1 MYEAFKCSSG
11 QTDER
16 TLSGKIICGWLSSCQ
31 LAWKRSSS
39 SQMLT
44 VERKQETTVGRGEV
58 DFCSPPPCLGLG
70 GYTRTPGWHHEESIT
85 RCCLPRWAAWLHLF
99 YLVDTLMM
107 VSVSFPPLHPA
118 GLLLSCC
125 WAKPNG
131 SKSRK
136 TKQGQ
141 QANVIK
147 ATSSSDPLNLI
158 QRLKMLSKSVAF
170 H

>member
-16 TLSGKIICGWLSSCQ
+16 TLSGKVICGWLSSCQ

-44 VERKQETTVGRGEV
+44 VERKQETTVGRSKV

-99 YLVDTLMM
+99 YLVDTLRWWWCQ
-107 VSVSFPPLHPA
+107 SHFPPSTLQDCSCPVA
-118 GLLLSCC
+118 G
-125 WAKPNG
+125 PNLTDQRAG
-131 SKSRK
+131 RQSKVN
-136 TKQGQ
+136 KQ
-141 QANVIK
+141 
-147 ATSSSDPLNLI
+147 TSSK
-158 QRLKMLSKSVAF
+158 QR
-170 H
+170 HHQIR